1 MGFKLGKNKVK
12 KIYEYKYCQ
21 KNSEELQ
28 EILEE
33 RLKKD
38 KNANAGRYMCSNLNL

>member
-1 MGFKLGKNKVK
+1 MVFKLGKNKVK
-12 KIYEYKYCQ
+12 KIYEYKYCP

-33 RLKKD
+33 RLKKI
-38 KNANAGRYMCSNLNL
+38 KMPMWVGICAAI